1 VSDKDEQIHRLWDAE
16 AETYDKTID
25 HQPQTDLEWA
35 IWTDV
40 LARRL
45 PTAPCRILDVG
56 AGTGFL
62 SLIAAR
68 LGHEV
73 TALDFSA
80 NMLSILSDKARDEG
94 LSISLVEARAD
105 QLPNE
110 TWDAVISRHLL
121 WTLPDPL
128 AALKSWRAAVPSGQM
143 VLIDWSEALCHPLS
157 ARLLSRHL
165 IWHAQRRLKLAKE
178 PMSSDLRS
186 ELPLWLGTSPERI
199 MSLIVKAGWRAPRLE
214 RLPDVDWVMSR
225 QLTRLGRLI
234 GVPPRYLVW
243 AD

>member
-1 VSDKDEQIHRLWDAE
+1 MSHMDEQIHRHWDAE
-16 AETYDKTID
+16 AEGYDATID
-25 HQPQTDLEWA
+25 HQPQSEVEWA
-35 IWTDV
+35 VWSDV

-45 PTAPCRILDVG
+45 PTAPCRVLDVG

-62 SLIAAR
+62 SLIGAR

-73 TALDFSA
+73 TALDFSP
-80 NMLSILSDKARDEG
+80 NMLKILSNKARDEG
-94 LSISLVEARAD
+94 LAISLVEARAD
-105 QLPNE
+105 ELPDE

-121 WTLPDPL
+121 WTLPNPL

-157 ARLLSRHL
+157 ARVLSRHL
-165 IWHAQRRLKLAKE
+165 IWRAQRKIKMAKE
-178 PMSSDLRS
+178 PISSDLGS
-186 ELPLWLGTSPERI
+186 ELPLWVGTSPERI

-214 RLPDVDWVMSR
+214 RLSDVDWAMSR
-225 QLTRLGRLI
+225 QLPRVGRLI